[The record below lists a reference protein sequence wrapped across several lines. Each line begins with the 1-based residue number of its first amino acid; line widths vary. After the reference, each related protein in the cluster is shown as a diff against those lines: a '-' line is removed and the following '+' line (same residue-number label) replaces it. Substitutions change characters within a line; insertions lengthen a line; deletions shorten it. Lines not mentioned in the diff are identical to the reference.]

1 MHGFADPRDAQDTKP
16 MWSALCVKPWQQSQ
30 THLDAA
36 VCARIAWRA
45 LACPCYA
52 HAMPRAHVEVLAS
65 I

>member
-1 MHGFADPRDAQDTKP
+1 MGLQIPEMPKIQSD

-65 I
+65 V